1 MMHPLAGVSCLVLGA
16 GGFIGSHLCHRLV
29 EAGARVHGFGRT
41 PAFAD
46 SLPPSIRFTRG
57 EFTDRAGLALAVDG
71 AEIVFHLL
79 GGTNPEVSN
88 KDPIADLQINTVA
101 SVQLLELCRAA
112 GVRKIVFVSSGGTVY
127 GVTAAVPITETA
139 ATNPISAYGI
149 NKLMVEKY
157 LQLYAH
163 LGGPRAVTLRVANAY
178 GPFQSPF
185 RRQGLIAALIETVLA
200 GRPVE
205 IWGDGKVVRDFLYV
219 GDLAEA
225 MIASSL
231 YDGPETVLNVGSG
244 IGRSVLEVVGSVCDA
259 LGRPPA
265 IVVRKPSRGADVP
278 LNVLDITR
286 IRATLGWTPWT
297 DWADGLRQTA
307 AWVTRAYPSAKLN
320 SRGINTYR
328 HILGKTESAL

>member
-1 MMHPLAGVSCLVLGA
+1 MSDRPLSGVSCLVLGA
-16 GGFIGSHLCHRLV
+16 GGFIGSHLCRSLAA
-29 EAGARVHGFGRT
+29 AGARVHGFGRRPLFPDAL
-41 PAFAD
+41 PAM
-46 SLPPSIRFTRG
+46 RYTVG
-57 EFTDRAGLALAVDG
+57 EFTDRAALALAVDG

-127 GVTAAVPITETA
+127 GVPA
-139 ATNPISAYGI
+139 ATPIDEAAATDPISAYGI

-157 LQLYAH
+157 LRLYAH
-163 LGGPRAVTLRVANAY
+163 LGGPQSVTLRVANPY

-185 RRQGLIAALIETVLA
+185 RRQGLVAALLETVLA

-205 IWGDGKVVRDFLYV
+205 IWGDGQVVRDFLYV

-225 MIASSL
+225 MVVASQ

-244 IGRSVLEVVGSVCDA
+244 IGRSVLEVVDAVSASLQIRPVSVTH
-259 LGRPPA
+259 RPA
-265 IVVRKPSRGADVP
+265 RRADVP
-278 LNVLDITR
+278 VNVLDINR
-286 IRATLGWTPWT
+286 IRQATGWQPRT
-297 DWADGLRQTA
+297 DWMEGLRRTA
-307 AWVTRAYPSAKLN
+307 AWIAAAFPP
-320 SRGINTYR
+320 GP
-328 HILGKTESAL
+328 

>member
-1 MMHPLAGVSCLVLGA
+1 MSAGGLDGVACLVLGA
-16 GGFIGSHLCHRLV
+16 GGFIGGHLCRALV
-29 EAGARVHGFGRT
+29 AAGARVHGFGRR
-41 PAFAD
+41 PAFAE
-46 SLPPSIRFTRG
+46 SLPPVRFTAG
-57 EFTDRAGLALAVDG
+57 EFTDRAALALAVDG

-88 KDPIADLQINTVA
+88 KDPIADLQVNTVA

-112 GVRKIVFVSSGGTVY
+112 GVRRLVFVSSGGTVY
-127 GVTAAVPITETA
+127 GVPQTVPIPETA

-157 LQLYAH
+157 LQLYAR
-163 LGGPRAVTLRVANAY
+163 LGGPRALSLRVANPY

-185 RRQGLIAALIETVLA
+185 RRQGLVAALIETVLA

-205 IWGDGKVVRDFLYV
+205 IWGDGQVVRDFLYV

-225 MIASSL
+225 MLAASL

-244 IGRSVLEVVGSVCDA
+244 VGRSVQDVVASISAA

-265 IVVRKPSRGADVP
+265 AIMRKSARQADVP
-278 LNVLDITR
+278 QNVLEVSR
-286 IRATLGWTPWT
+286 IERALGWSARTGWE
-297 DWADGLRQTA
+297 DGLHRTA
-307 AWVTRAYPSAKLN
+307 DWIER
-320 SRGINTYR
+320 TYR
-328 HILGKTESAL
+328 PGR

>member
-1 MMHPLAGVSCLVLGA
+1 MPCLVLGA
-16 GGFIGSHLCHRLV
+16 GGFIGSHLCQVLAG
-29 EAGARVHGFGRT
+29 AGARVHGFGRR

-46 SLPPSIRFTRG
+46 SLPPMRFTSG
-57 EFTDRAGLALAVDG
+57 EFTDRAALALAVDG

-127 GVTAAVPITETA
+127 GIPAAIPISEDA

-157 LQLYAH
+157 LQLYAA
-163 LGGPRAVTLRVANAY
+163 LGGPRAVALRVSNPY

-185 RRQGLIAALIETVLA
+185 RRQGLVPALIETVLA

-205 IWGDGKVVRDFLYV
+205 IWGDGQVVRDYLYV
-219 GDLAEA
+219 GDLADA
-225 MIASSL
+225 MLAASL
-231 YDGPETVLNVGSG
+231 YEGPEIVLNVGSG
-244 IGRSVLEVVGSVCDA
+244 VGRSVLEVVESVCAA
-259 LGRPPA
+259 LGRRPPPV
-265 IVVRKPSRGADVP
+265 IHKPGRRADVP
-278 LNVLDITR
+278 ANVLDITR
-286 IRATLGWTPWT
+286 VRKVFGWLPRT
-297 DWADGLRQTA
+297 DWVDGLRCTA
-307 AWVTRAYPSAKLN
+307 DWVAKTFPPA
-320 SRGINTYR
+320 G
-328 HILGKTESAL
+328 

>member
-1 MMHPLAGVSCLVLGA
+1 
-16 GGFIGSHLCHRLV
+16 
-29 EAGARVHGFGRT
+29 VHGFGRT
-41 PAFAD
+41 PAFAG

-88 KDPIADLQINTVA
+88 KDPIADLQTNTVA

-127 GVTAAVPITETA
+127 GVTGAVPIPETA
-139 ATNPISAYGI
+139 ATNPICAYGI

-157 LQLYAH
+157 LQLYAY
-163 LGGPRAVTLRVANAY
+163 LGGPQAVTLRVANAY
-178 GPFQSPF
+178 GPFQSPY
-185 RRQGLIAALIETVLA
+185 RRQGLVAALIETVLA

-205 IWGDGKVVRDFLYV
+205 IWGDGKVVRDFLYI

-225 MIASSL
+225 MIAASL
-231 YDGPETVLNVGSG
+231 YDGPQTVLNVGSG

-265 IVVRKPSRGADVP
+265 RVVHKPSRGADVP
-278 LNVLDITR
+278 VNVLDITR
-286 IRATLGWTPWT
+286 TRATLGWTPWT
-297 DWADGLRQTA
+297 EWADGLRQTA
-307 AWVTRAYPSAKLN
+307 AWVARAYPL
-320 SRGINTYR
+320 
-328 HILGKTESAL
+328 